1 MGTKVTQKLPI
12 ILNPIIEDII
22 RQTDRLAFEGVV
34 SCKTTLIGY
43 IVVLW
48 FCPYL
53 SYAYTSILVKW
64 MANLLH
70 MTAYIISEV
79 RTSLNF
85 HDPPERCRPT
95 FSANRSSII
104 ITHYK

>member
-12 ILNPIIEDII
+12 ILNPIIEDIM
-22 RQTDRLAFEGVV
+22 RQTDRLAFEGAGFLQDYFDRLYC
-34 SCKTTLIGY
+34 SP
-43 IVVLW
+43 VVL
-48 FCPYL
+48 PIL
-53 SYAYTSILVKW
+53 SYAYTSILVKG

-85 HDPPERCRPT
+85 HDPPERCPPT

-104 ITHYK
+104 IRHYK

>member
-48 FCPYL
+48 FCPYYL
-53 SYAYTSILVKW
+53 MPILPS
-64 MANLLH
+64 LLKGWL
-70 MTAYIISEV
+70 TYYI
-79 RTSLNF
+79 
-85 HDPPERCRPT
+85 
-95 FSANRSSII
+95 
-104 ITHYK
+104 

>member
-1 MGTKVTQKLPI
+1 MGTKVMQKLPI

-22 RQTDRLAFEGVV
+22 RQTDRLAFEGAGFLQDYFDRLYC
-34 SCKTTLIGY
+34 SP
-43 IVVLW
+43 VVL
-48 FCPYL
+48 PIL
-53 SYAYTSILVKW
+53 SYAYTSILVKG

-70 MTAYIISEV
+70 MTAYTISEV

-85 HDPPERCRPT
+85 HDPPERCPPT

>member
-22 RQTDRLAFEGVV
+22 RQTDRLAFEGAGFLQDYFDRLYC
-34 SCKTTLIGY
+34 SP
-43 IVVLW
+43 VVL
-48 FCPYL
+48 PIL
-53 SYAYTSILVKW
+53 SYAYTSILVKG

-85 HDPPERCRPT
+85 HDPPER
-95 FSANRSSII
+95 
-104 ITHYK
+104 

>member
-1 MGTKVTQKLPI
+1 MGIKVMQKLPI
-12 ILNPIIEDII
+12 ILNPIIEDIM
-22 RQTDRLAFEGVV
+22 RQTDRLAFEGAGFLQDYFDRLYC
-34 SCKTTLIGY
+34 SP
-43 IVVLW
+43 VVL
-48 FCPYL
+48 PIL
-53 SYAYTSILVKW
+53 SYAYTSILVKG

-85 HDPPERCRPT
+85 HDPPERCPPT

-104 ITHYK
+104 IRHYK